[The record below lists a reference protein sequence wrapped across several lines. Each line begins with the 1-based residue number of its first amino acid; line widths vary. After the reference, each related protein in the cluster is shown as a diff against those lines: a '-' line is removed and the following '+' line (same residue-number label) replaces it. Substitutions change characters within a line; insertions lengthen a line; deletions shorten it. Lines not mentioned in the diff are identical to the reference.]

1 MTNVGPRKGRGNGGL
16 WAARKT
22 RTGFPS
28 PPTSP
33 WKSRSDFHIPA
44 ASKIPAAS
52 LISGLE
58 NAARIT
64 SSTMSVLGKLSLTL
78 TRR

>member
-1 MTNVGPRKGRGNGGL
+1 
-16 WAARKT
+16 
-22 RTGFPS
+22 
-28 PPTSP
+28 
-33 WKSRSDFHIPA
+33 
-44 ASKIPAAS
+44 
-52 LISGLE
+52 LE